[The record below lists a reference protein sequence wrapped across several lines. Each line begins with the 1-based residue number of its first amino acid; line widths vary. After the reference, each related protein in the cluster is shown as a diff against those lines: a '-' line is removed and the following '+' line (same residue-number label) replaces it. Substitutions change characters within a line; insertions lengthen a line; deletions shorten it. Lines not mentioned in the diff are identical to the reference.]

1 MGSGALATTQ
11 QTSLAL
17 GVATLGTLFA
27 TLSAAGELGTRNA
40 FLLTLTVLFTIACA
54 IGIFGRTLP

>member
-1 MGSGALATTQ
+1 MITTTQ

-27 TLSAAGELGTRNA
+27 ALSTSSMESALVITTAVQALLIGGIAVAANR
-40 FLLTLTVLFTIACA
+40 
-54 IGIFGRTLP
+54 LPDPRG